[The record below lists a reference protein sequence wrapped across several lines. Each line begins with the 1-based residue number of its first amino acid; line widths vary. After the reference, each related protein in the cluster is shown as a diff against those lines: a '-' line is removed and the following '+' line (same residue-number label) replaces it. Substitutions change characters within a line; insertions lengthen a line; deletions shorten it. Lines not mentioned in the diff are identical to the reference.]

1 MRNARPTMARTSEVF
16 QVKHLKLKNGVTVPT
31 FGLGTWRMGESAAAR
46 NDEVRALKLGLDLG
60 VTLIDTAE
68 MYGEGAA
75 EEITRDAIAGRR
87 DSVYVVS
94 KVYPHNASAGGTI
107 AACERSLKRI
117 ATDRLDLY
125 LLHWRGRVRLAET
138 VGAFERLVK
147 DGKIRAWGVSNFDA
161 DDMTELA
168 AMKHGENCVSNQVLY
183 HLGSRGIEWGV
194 LPNAH
199 QSNTMIMAYSPLGQG
214 SILKNAALAKIA
226 ARHNATPAAV
236 AIAWVL
242 RQPNMIAI
250 PKATN
255 PDHVRANMAAI
266 ALQLDAADLAALDA
280 AFPPPKR
287 GAPLEIL

>member
-1 MRNARPTMARTSEVF
+1 MARTSEVF

-31 FGLGTWRMGESAAAR
+31 FGLGTWRMGESHAAR
-46 NDEVRALKLGLDLG
+46 ADEVCALKLGLDLG

-75 EEITRDAIAGRR
+75 EEITRDAIAGQR
-87 DSVYVVS
+87 DSVYIVS
-94 KVYPHNASAGGTI
+94 KVYPHNGSVAGTI
-107 AACERSLKRI
+107 AACERSLKRL

-125 LLHWRGRVRLAET
+125 LLHWRGRVPLAET
-138 VGAFERLVK
+138 VGAFERLVR

-194 LPNAH
+194 LPSAH

-214 SILKNAALAKIA
+214 SILKNAALAKVA
-226 ARHNATPAAV
+226 AKHNATPAAV

-242 RQPNMIAI
+242 RQPNVIAI